1 MLDPNIRRKS
11 DIIDGHLSV
20 QHDIDGIPT
29 FSVIEFNTSE
39 LCNRTCEFC
48 PRVDPEVYP
57 NRKLYLKVELMEKVA
72 RDLSAF
78 NYRGKILFSA
88 FSEPFL
94 HNELE
99 TLIALGRKYCPDAR
113 IEVVTNGDF
122 VTVERVRSLFDNG
135 LTTLLTSM
143 YDGPEQVEPLTAVR
157 NELGLSDEQFILRV
171 RYLSRD
177 EHFGIT
183 MSNRAGMIE
192 IGELGVGKLKEPL
205 KKQCFYPHYE
215 MMVDYDGSV
224 LLCPHDWGKKICA
237 GNLSE
242 ESILDVWNNK
252 TMAFVRRKLGASER
266 GFAPCNVCDAE
277 GTLMGKKHFEAWKDY
292 YSRAVERPA
301 GKTGCESES

>member
-1 MLDPNIRRKS
+1 MLDPNIKRKS
-11 DIIDGHLSV
+11 DIIDRHLSV

-57 NRKLYLKVELMEKVA
+57 NRKLYLSVELMEKIT

-78 NYRGKILFSA
+78 SYSGKILFSA

-94 HNELE
+94 HKDLE
-99 TLIALGRKYCPDAR
+99 TLIALGRKYCPDSR

-122 VTVERVRSLFDNG
+122 IDPPRVRSLFDSG
-135 LTTLLTSM
+135 LSTMLISM
-143 YDGPEQVEPLTAVR
+143 YDGPEQVEQLTAVR
-157 NELGLSDEQFILRV
+157 NELGLSEAQFILRV

-192 IGELGVGKLKEPL
+192 IEDLGVQKLKESL
-205 KKQCFYPHYE
+205 EKQCFYPHYQ

-224 LLCPHDWGKKICA
+224 LLCPHDWGKKIRA

-242 ESILDVWNNK
+242 ESVLDVWNNK
-252 TMAFVRRKLGASER
+252 AMAFVRRKLGAADR
-266 GFAPCNVCDAE
+266 AFAPCNVCDVA
-277 GTLMGKKHFEAWKDY
+277 GTLMGEKHFEAWQEF
-292 YSRAVERPA
+292 YS
-301 GKTGCESES
+301 